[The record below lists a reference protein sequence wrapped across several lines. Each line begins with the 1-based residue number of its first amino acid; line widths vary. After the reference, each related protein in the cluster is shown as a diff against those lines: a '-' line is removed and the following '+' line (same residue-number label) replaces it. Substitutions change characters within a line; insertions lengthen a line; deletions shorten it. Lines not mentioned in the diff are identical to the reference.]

1 LHFFVHGSH
10 SDLAIHTD
18 IYPAGDI
25 KAGEW
30 DVEFPNESNHVL
42 NYNDYRLMS
51 GFRHFEEDGSLSAS
65 EFGYSFERRRS
76 FRGVSGETAFNGG
89 FVIRSVT
96 RK

>member
-1 LHFFVHGSH
+1 
-10 SDLAIHTD
+10 
-18 IYPAGDI
+18 
-25 KAGEW
+25 
-30 DVEFPNESNHVL
+30 
-42 NYNDYRLMS
+42 MS